1 MDHERAAAEF
11 RAAARRAGPRG
22 AGRRYPAKPRRV
34 ATEYLGQRQ
43 ASGVAVSTIARELG
57 VKRHTLL
64 AWAAASMG
72 AAARPEFLPVRVIAD
87 TDHGAPRSTIVVHG
101 PGGLRIEGL
110 DVAGVIA
117 LLRGLT

>member
-22 AGRRYPAKPRRV
+22 AGRRYPAPLRQV
-34 ATEYLGQRQ
+34 ATEYLRRRQ
-43 ASGVAVSTIARELG
+43 ADGVAVSTVAGELG

-64 AWAAASMG
+64 AWAAAPVG
-72 AAARPEFLPVRVIAD
+72 AAATPEFVPVRVVAD
-87 TDHGAPRSTIVVHG
+87 LARPSTIVVHG

-110 DVAGVIA
+110 DLADVAELVRRLA
-117 LLRGLT
+117 

>member
-1 MDHERAAAEF
+1 MDHERAATEF

-22 AGRRYPAKPRRV
+22 AGRRYPASLRQV
-34 ATEYLGQRQ
+34 ATEYLRQRQ
-43 ASGVAVSTIARELG
+43 ADGVAVSTIAGELG

-64 AWAAASMG
+64 AWAAAAIG
-72 AAARPEFLPVRVIAD
+72 AVATPGFVPVRVVAD
-87 TDHGAPRSTIVVHG
+87 GTARSPIVVHG

-117 LLRGLT
+117 LLRGLA